1 MLRIAVSAQPEI
13 YHLQKKSL
21 NKMKLS
27 LYHRHN
33 LPSST
38 GTFDNN
44 CTSHRICIVSRTLLK
59 SDADSTPKKKLPERS
74 TRGKL
79 PVKYQDQ
86 FASPIGSRPATR
98 TQNAARNPIP
108 SDQITPAR
116 RSRRAR
122 DQHDTPT
129 PPSPVGPVPTTPV
142 PYTAEKTVMAHGEE
156 PPGVHGC

>member
-1 MLRIAVSAQPEI
+1 MLRVAVSAQPEI

-59 SDADSTPKKKLPERS
+59 SDANLTSKKKLTERS
-74 TRGKL
+74 TCGKL
-79 PVKYQDQ
+79 PVEYQDQ
-86 FASPIGSRPATR
+86 FASPIGSRSATR
-98 TQNAARNPIP
+98 TQNATRNPVPSGQVIP
-108 SDQITPAR
+108 TP
-116 RSRRAR
+116 RSRKAR
-122 DQHDTPT
+122 DQHDTST
-129 PPSPVGPVPTTPV
+129 PPSASSYYPNTIHS
-142 PYTAEKTVMAHGEE
+142 AEKTVTAHGEE